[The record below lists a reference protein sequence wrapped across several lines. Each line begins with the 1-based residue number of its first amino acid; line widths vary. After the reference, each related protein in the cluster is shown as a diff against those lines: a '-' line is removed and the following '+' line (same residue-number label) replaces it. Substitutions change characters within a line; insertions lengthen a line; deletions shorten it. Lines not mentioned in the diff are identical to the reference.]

1 MYPRIN
7 RTPLYRVTIPEFS
20 SGVNYRDSLSLV
32 EDNQLTDVKNMWYE
46 NAMLRT
52 RPGLHT
58 DDDKY
63 FATVLYESDA
73 DISAMKA
80 DVRATDVYR
89 IIDGVKQRLV
99 MSFVKNE
106 RQHPDRA
113 VFAFIGEDGSINKLS
128 PLPYNLSLNGGAVN
142 ECSDLENC
150 IAFMNGDVLWLL
162 TQYADDETKNKPYGF
177 KYDFEANSWIV
188 LSDEDFYAPTIFIN
202 GTAQKMIINNEKY
215 STNGDMIESYNL
227 LGNKYKVYFDGYADA
242 GNTRFVL
249 PTTLANCKKIEVKH
263 TAADKNVYTHTFNW
277 DLGSIPVEHSTVD
290 MGGGVWAY
298 LGATGV
304 QDDGVRLVVAN
315 MGEEDLIAIYFID
328 ADNKEVEGFS
338 NESGLDNNIEVT
350 VYTKDLYCDVARC
363 KFSTWYGG
371 NASGLNGG
379 TRLFVAGDSEHPNRI
394 LWSDLNNPLYFPEN
408 NYAYIGND
416 DQAVTAFGKQGEMLV
431 IFKER
436 EIYYTYYVPGNSTTA
451 EDVINQNV
459 IDLAANSA
467 MFPVI
472 QIHSEIGCDCPDTV
486 ALCQNRLVWTTSA
499 GRVYTL
505 ATNNQYSER
514 NVVEIS
520 ALLGRKLREVG
531 AGELKTAFAADCDEH
546 YYLSVGN
553 KMFVLDYGNNGL
565 SYMASYGGYDN
576 AVKRLAWYIWEMPCR
591 MDMISTCGQTLFAT
605 VTSFKEDDAFKYSYT
620 AIYRFDENIY
630 EDILLDCTRGNV
642 SISIGRE
649 HSLGETVTKTEKPIN
664 CMLQTKNFD
673 FGRPDRKKSINQVYI
688 SLGDCTAPVSVS
700 FNVDKNNGIDSKL
713 LKRTKNSDTE
723 TLRILPQLPHIS
735 HFRVKMECNGVFS
748 LDGMSINY
756 KPLGSVM

>member
-1 MYPRIN
+1 MYPQIN
-7 RTPLYRVTIPEFS
+7 RTPLYRVIIPEFS
-20 SGVNYRDSLSLV
+20 TGVNYRDSFSLV
-32 EDNQLTDVKNMWYE
+32 DDNQLTDVKNMWYQK
-46 NAMLRT
+46 AMLRT
-52 RPGLHT
+52 RPGLCT
-58 DDDKY
+58 EEDNY
-63 FATVLYESDA
+63 FATILYDDDTELNEITS
-73 DISAMKA
+73 
-80 DVRATDVYR
+80 DVRTTDVYR
-89 IIDGVKQRLV
+89 TVNGVKQRLI
-99 MSFVKNE
+99 MAFVKNE
-106 RQHPDRA
+106 KMHPDR
-113 VFAFIGEDGSINKLS
+113 VKFAFVGEDGSVARLS
-128 PLPYNLSLNGGAVN
+128 SLPYIVTSDLKQ
-142 ECSDLENC
+142 CPDLENC
-150 IAFMNGDVLWLL
+150 IAFMNGDDLWLL
-162 TQYADDETKNKPYGF
+162 TQYGGQADDVRPNGF
-177 KYDFEANSWIV
+177 KYDFEADVWKV

-328 ADNKEVEGFS
+328 ADNKAVEGFS

-451 EDVINQNV
+451 EDVINQKV

-467 MFPVI
+467 TFPVI
-472 QIHSEIGCDCPDTV
+472 QIHSEIGCDCPGTV
-486 ALCQNRLVWTTSA
+486 ALCQNRLVWVTST
-499 GRVYTL
+499 GKVYTL
-505 ATNNQYSER
+505 ANNNQYSEL
-514 NVVEIS
+514 NAVEIS
-520 ALLGRKLREVG
+520 GLLGQKLREIG
-531 AGELKTAFAADCDEH
+531 SKTLKSACAADCDEH
-546 YYLSVGN
+546 YYIAVEN
-553 KMFVLDYGNNGL
+553 RVFVLDYGNNGL
-565 SYMASYGGYDN
+565 SYMASYGGYDS
-576 AVKRLAWYIWEMPCR
+576 AVKRLAWYIWELPCCI
-591 MDMISTCGQTLFAT
+591 DMIASCGLALIAASVFIKDTGSSRF
-605 VTSFKEDDAFKYSYT
+605 SYT
-620 AIYRFDENIY
+620 TVFRFSDNEYKDTLLECEIGNMFMTVGKDTNMNEIMHKTQK
-630 EDILLDCTRGNV
+630 DI
-642 SISIGRE
+642 S
-649 HSLGETVTKTEKPIN
+649 
-664 CMLQTKNFD
+664 CMLQTKTFD
-673 FGRPDRKKSINQVYI
+673 FKRADCNKKIYQIYIQLGNCEKPVTVVFYTDKEDVYDCKI
-688 SLGDCTAPVSVS
+688 LKKIKSGD
-700 FNVDKNNGIDSKL
+700 I
-713 LKRTKNSDTE
+713 E

-735 HFRVKMECNGVFS
+735 RFGIMMECEGVFS
-748 LDGMSINY
+748 LDGITINY